1 MNVCVCVCV
10 VCSYSFPGG
19 ASGKESACQCERHTR
34 HKFRFLGREDPLEEG
49 MSIHSRILAWRS
61 PTVIGLTVW
70 QANSLQGLKESDT
83 IEVTQ
88 HSHTYICVVT
98 LETEIWYMCT
108 YICIGI
114 KPRSL
119 AWRVDSLPF
128 KPPGEPINILHK
140 LKARVF
146 VHTVTHTH

>member
-1 MNVCVCVCV
+1 MCVCVCV

-49 MSIHSRILAWRS
+49 MTIHSRILAWRS

-83 IEVTQ
+83 IEVT
-88 HSHTYICVVT
+88 
-98 LETEIWYMCT
+98 
-108 YICIGI
+108 
-114 KPRSL
+114 
-119 AWRVDSLPF
+119 
-128 KPPGEPINILHK
+128 
-140 LKARVF
+140 
-146 VHTVTHTH
+146 